1 MIVRIKNK
9 TGLFILSVCTILL
22 VLNSCAVMGPQMK
35 GVSVNSHELELCKQL
50 NIDEK
55 DLAKM
60 KRKPLFKFTE
70 QELDKYLGYLQEFE
84 PDLRK
89 RIQHLAKK
97 TVGQPYNIFLLG
109 EYPFEIY
116 DPDPLYSLKESD
128 CVVFSEHMYA
138 MTLAH
143 DWPSFFALLQ
153 RIRYKDGEIGMLT
166 RNHYTEADWDIN
178 NSWLIEDIT
187 VELAGDK
194 VAHQTSVI
202 DRARFFRKYGIGQ
215 DIPKQTLEWTYI
227 PYQILPEVID
237 KLQPGDFVN
246 IVRGNEGGRYVGHV
260 GLITRSENGT
270 VNFLHSTSPKVKEQ
284 QLMDYY
290 NGADTRNNQRR
301 QENETIAQ
309 KNAVIQ
315 KHNANV
321 KESGKG
327 KIKSTTALKPYFYGF
342 KFFRLRENP
351 LAELKKIDGPNAP
364 KISINTKLK

>member
-1 MIVRIKNK
+1 MIVGIKIK
-9 TGLFILSVCTILL
+9 TGFFMLSVCSTFL

-35 GVSVNSHELELCKQL
+35 GVSVNTHELEICKRL
-50 NIDEK
+50 NIAEK

-60 KRKPLFKFTE
+60 KRKPLYKFTE

-143 DWPSFFALLQ
+143 NWPSFFALLQ

-166 RNHYTEADWDIN
+166 RNHYTEADWDVN

-187 VELAGDK
+187 EELAGDK
-194 VAHQTSVI
+194 VPHQTSVI
-202 DRARFFRKYGIGQ
+202 DRARIFTKYGIGQ
-215 DIPKQTLEWTYI
+215 DIP
-227 PYQILPEVID
+227 
-237 KLQPGDFVN
+237 
-246 IVRGNEGGRYVGHV
+246 
-260 GLITRSENGT
+260 
-270 VNFLHSTSPKVKEQ
+270 
-284 QLMDYY
+284 
-290 NGADTRNNQRR
+290 
-301 QENETIAQ
+301 
-309 KNAVIQ
+309 
-315 KHNANV
+315 
-321 KESGKG
+321 
-327 KIKSTTALKPYFYGF
+327 
-342 KFFRLRENP
+342 
-351 LAELKKIDGPNAP
+351 
-364 KISINTKLK
+364 